1 MTTLPCGSTLTQ
13 LYHWSGFGAMDFAVQ
28 TWSPWSP
35 ATVSDSFLLEQ
46 ISFAAQFRM
55 CVSDEALPHLAAA
68 VSMAEQQHLLRS
80 DTKCC
85 VQ

>member
-1 MTTLPCGSTLTQ
+1 M
-13 LYHWSGFGAMDFAVQ
+13 
-28 TWSPWSP
+28 
-35 ATVSDSFLLEQ
+35 SDSFLLEQ